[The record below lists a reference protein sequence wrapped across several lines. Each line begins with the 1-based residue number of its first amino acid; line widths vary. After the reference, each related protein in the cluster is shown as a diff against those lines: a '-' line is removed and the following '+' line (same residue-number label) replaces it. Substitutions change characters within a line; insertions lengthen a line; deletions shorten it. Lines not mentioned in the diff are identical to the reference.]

1 MEDGITR
8 RAVLALVPG
17 SLAAARPDPTK
28 KTKPLPAVGEFVRF
42 ADPTT
47 ETPVVRL
54 TSPASTSI
62 LSAPTCRFVSI
73 RDRFLIFSSDRG
85 GRLAPFRANLRTG
98 MVMAIAE
105 TADLDPRSLCLDQKE
120 RILYFLDG
128 GKLRAVNLRTRHE
141 ERPVGENISA
151 FSIANSYG
159 SESSSFWVIRN
170 TQLEYLNGNSARSV
184 AENVSGECL
193 SRPGRPACLYT
204 RNLGAEESEIWYT
217 GIDAPGTK
225 PVLLASGRISNP
237 VWSADGQSIFLLRD
251 IPKGDAYFSEI
262 HQLLPEGGAERCVAP
277 TSQFAAFSPNG
288 DDSVFVGASRSRAQ
302 PNIILLLRSV
312 QREFTLCEHRSTQ
325 PAAVVPVF
333 SPDSRRVYFQSDHQG
348 KPAIYSVNV
357 ELLVEPT
364 PAVAD

>member
-1 MEDGITR
+1 VEDGITR

-17 SLAAARPDPTK
+17 SLAATGPDPIK

-54 TSPASTSI
+54 TSPSITSI
-62 LSAPTCRFVSI
+62 LPAATNRFVSI

-85 GRLAPFRANLRTG
+85 GKLAPFRANLRTG
-98 MVMAIAE
+98 IVIAIAE
-105 TADLDPRSLCLDQKE
+105 TAGLDPRSLCLDQKE
-120 RILYFLDG
+120 RTLYFLDN
-128 GKLRAVNLRTRHE
+128 GKLRVVNLRTRHE
-141 ERPVGENISA
+141 ERPIGDNIAA
-151 FSIANSYG
+151 FSIANGYG
-159 SESSSFWVIRN
+159 SEPSEFWVIRN
-170 TQLEYLNGNSARSV
+170 GQLEYLQGNSTRNV
-184 AENVSGECL
+184 AENVSGDCL
-193 SRPGRPACLYT
+193 SRPGKPGCLFI
-204 RNLGAEESEIWYT
+204 RKVGAEESEIWYT
-217 GIDAPGTK
+217 GVDAGTK
-225 PVLLASGRISNP
+225 PVLLASGRVSNP
-237 VWSADGQSIFLLRD
+237 VWSADGQSVFLLRE

-262 HQLLPEGGAERCVAP
+262 HELVPEGGAERCVAP

-288 DDSVFVGASRSRAQ
+288 DDSVFVGASRSKAQ

-312 QREFTLCEHRSTQ
+312 RREFTLCEHRASQ

-364 PAVAD
+364 PAVAA